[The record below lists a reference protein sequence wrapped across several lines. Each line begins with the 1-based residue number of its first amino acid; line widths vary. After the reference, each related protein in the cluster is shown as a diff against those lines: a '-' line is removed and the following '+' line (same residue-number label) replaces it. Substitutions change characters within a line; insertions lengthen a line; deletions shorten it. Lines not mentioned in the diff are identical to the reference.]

1 MALALGG
8 RPGERLAARLS
19 MPVNADTLLR
29 LLDLL
34 GLLGLL
40 RRQAA
45 DGRPR
50 QDRPPA
56 RQNGS
61 AGVKQAADQ
70 HRLHAKAELERRSTG
85 DTSIELSAVMVQ
97 KRANLLARER
107 TK

>member
-34 GLLGLL
+34 

-56 RQNGS
+56 RQNAS

-70 HRLHAKAELERRSTG
+70 HRLRAKAELERRLTG